1 MADANSSRVRQTWQ
15 RGEQAE
21 FRFSFV
27 NSSGDA
33 LVPLDANK
41 YPSYAFVSPS
51 GLQIQTG
58 VAQAY
63 GTPGQY
69 RVLWTIPQDTE
80 LSNDEMSWQLQVN
93 FVTARRSQLTHT
105 FDFFVV
111 DKQVTATGRKDLVNL
126 AIQGS
131 PHRLFWRGDFDPVEL
146 TLECYASPYADSPD
160 LAPIPHAQAID
171 KSAMTKVI
179 DGDSIVYYYE
189 IPASSFNLWDPLNNL
204 YTGLWTV
211 RETPLSELQVEY
223 DQFRVIKKTMVQYI
237 QSIRFMVDRFQHRLG
252 TPQHISDGDLCEA
265 LTEGLGL
272 FNGWFPVS
280 NYNWTDFPMQC
291 STYWI
296 MLSTWWM
303 LNSQHMLQSQLA
315 FSFCVTEDT
324 YVSTNRGLIQ
334 AKYLRKGA
342 LEQDVLKLL
351 ASVAFHPSRVAV
363 LNGIL
368 DNADEIKDKKLGLT
382 ELVATVSPEV
392 PSNSILSMFSNYDL
406 SQFVSH
412 DEWRHV
418 LIECSDTLIEFINE
432 SLLANKT
439 LDTDAKFST
448 KFKLLTPYGRDV
460 PCCVWDLGN
469 KPVYRLETEHGYSL
483 KATGNHPMLVLDQDL
498 NVKNKDLLDI
508 VPGDV
513 VAISKRHDETDE
525 DWDVDLSFLVDAVNR
540 YTIKGAKDYVLPR
553 EMTPALAR
561 VLGYITSE
569 GCINTAGSICF
580 CNTDQVLLDDY
591 VKNFTECFGVAPKYR
606 EFQISTAGNKVHYYV
621 ESNRKVA
628 MFLIGCGEQF
638 KQAPDKE
645 IPWSIMAA
653 PRRIAREFIQAFFE
667 GDGSYTTYDLPE
679 QKNRTFMSFASS
691 STKMLEQFQSLL
703 LRFGIVTSKHRYTS
717 EQVPQ
722 IHIPSS
728 AIDIYAETIGF
739 WHKGKNHTPRVR
751 YYEQVEAYPEFVR
764 TYIKSLFSGANKGW
778 HTDPDTGK
786 KFRVHSGLT
795 LNSTQAIFDSRCP
808 TQKNLLFYLEHRS
821 ELLAKLKPEALEK
834 LQRLTSLDFQWEAVH
849 TVELLTEEERVIDPT
864 LPDRDVDL
872 AHHFYANGF
881 VTHNSGQAVT
891 LDYDQTGAID
901 SAIQR
906 LSEWLNAHITP
917 QKIMISRQRSG
928 VGSLGIRTQR
938 AFGAYNRVLRYDSA
952 RGVDSNVGF
961 EGVLNA
967 ATTYGIF
974 LP

>member
-146 TLECYASPYADSPD
+146 TLECYASPYADNSD

-171 KSAMTKVI
+171 KSVMTKVI

-303 LNSQHMLQSQLA
+303 LNSQHMLM
-315 FSFCVTEDT
+315 
-324 YVSTNRGLIQ
+324 
-334 AKYLRKGA
+334 
-342 LEQDVLKLL
+342 
-351 ASVAFHPSRVAV
+351 
-363 LNGIL
+363 
-368 DNADEIKDKKLGLT
+368 
-382 ELVATVSPEV
+382 
-392 PSNSILSMFSNYDL
+392 NSI
-406 SQFVSH
+406 
-412 DEWRHV
+412 
-418 LIECSDTLIEFINE
+418 
-432 SLLANKT
+432 
-439 LDTDAKFST
+439 
-448 KFKLLTPYGRDV
+448 
-460 PCCVWDLGN
+460 
-469 KPVYRLETEHGYSL
+469 
-483 KATGNHPMLVLDQDL
+483 
-498 NVKNKDLLDI
+498 
-508 VPGDV
+508 
-513 VAISKRHDETDE
+513 
-525 DWDVDLSFLVDAVNR
+525 
-540 YTIKGAKDYVLPR
+540 
-553 EMTPALAR
+553 
-561 VLGYITSE
+561 
-569 GCINTAGSICF
+569 
-580 CNTDQVLLDDY
+580 
-591 VKNFTECFGVAPKYR
+591 
-606 EFQISTAGNKVHYYV
+606 
-621 ESNRKVA
+621 
-628 MFLIGCGEQF
+628 
-638 KQAPDKE
+638 
-645 IPWSIMAA
+645 
-653 PRRIAREFIQAFFE
+653 
-667 GDGSYTTYDLPE
+667 
-679 QKNRTFMSFASS
+679 SFA
-691 STKMLEQFQSLL
+691 F
-703 LRFGIVTSKHRYTS
+703 
-717 EQVPQ
+717 
-722 IHIPSS
+722 
-728 AIDIYAETIGF
+728 
-739 WHKGKNHTPRVR
+739 N
-751 YYEQVEAYPEFVR
+751 
-764 TYIKSLFSGANKGW
+764 
-778 HTDPDTGK
+778 
-786 KFRVHSGLT
+786 
-795 LNSTQAIFDSRCP
+795 
-808 TQKNLLFYLEHRS
+808 
-821 ELLAKLKPEALEK
+821 
-834 LQRLTSLDFQWEAVH
+834 
-849 TVELLTEEERVIDPT
+849 
-864 LPDRDVDL
+864 
-872 AHHFYANGF
+872 
-881 VTHNSGQAVT
+881 GQAVT
-891 LDYDQTGAID
+891 LDYDQTGGID